1 MKIGFCTNNISLTNH
16 TNIKYEEE
24 GILKR
29 LLIGIALGMATG
41 IVVGNMPEVKS
52 LVNKG
57 KKKVNQMTK

>member
-1 MKIGFCTNNISLTNH
+1 M
-16 TNIKYEEE
+16 
-24 GILKR
+24 KR